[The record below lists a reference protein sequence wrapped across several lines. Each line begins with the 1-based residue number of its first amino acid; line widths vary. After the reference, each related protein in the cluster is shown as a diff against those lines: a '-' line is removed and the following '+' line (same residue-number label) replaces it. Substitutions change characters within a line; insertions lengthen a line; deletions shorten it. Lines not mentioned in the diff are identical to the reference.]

1 MIVLDTNIVSEVMKV
16 SPSKWVIEWLNAQ
29 ESSSLFLSTVTIGEI
44 EFGLRVLPDGQRRRS
59 LKERFEQFVSQAFTQ
74 RVLDY
79 DESAART
86 YGEVMGYR
94 RELGRPL
101 SVPDGQ
107 IASIARTHG
116 FAVATRNVSDFE
128 ECEIE
133 LINPFLPRG

>member
-101 SVPDGQ
+101 SVPDGH
-107 IASIARTHG
+107 IASIARAHG

-128 ECEIE
+128 ECGIE
-133 LINPFLPRG
+133 LINPWYLAN